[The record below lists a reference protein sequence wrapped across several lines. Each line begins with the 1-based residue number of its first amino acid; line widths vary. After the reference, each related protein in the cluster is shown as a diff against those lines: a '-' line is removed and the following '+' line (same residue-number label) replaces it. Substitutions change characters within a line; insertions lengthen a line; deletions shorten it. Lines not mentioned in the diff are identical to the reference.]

1 MTYARSRLWLG
12 ISGVGFWVAL
22 SVAALWWDWPSRLF
36 PAPANTLREEGIRL
50 GKLAAGYI
58 ALSAPFDVMGGYWLP
73 RRAGRPARS
82 LVGFL
87 GSWMR
92 AVFLQSGILW
102 LAWTTLLVAGR
113 QGGRVGVLTAAS
125 TLMLMLLTAQGPLA
139 RLIGGW
145 HVASVDLSPYRR
157 VLASWGLQMPP
168 IEVVDATDSAFVG
181 GFIGLPG
188 SERLIV
194 PAAWCEGTCGAADVR
209 RLPVGAVSSQIARR
223 IGVLQRGSRW
233 RGVVLAMS
241 WNLLG
246 LFLTIVLTGSDVA
259 TIAGLLTLGCGFTVW
274 SFLGLLVLPSCSR
287 AGVFE
292 GDAFAAEHG
301 AERALLENTMSTLD
315 RWQDD
320 EPARPALVEMIF
332 HPVPSV
338 RSRIRRLLERRPP
351 PRGAWQAARIALFL
365 SWGCLGLLSR
375 AVHCNSGRPE
385 LWVLFPGD

>member
-12 ISGVGFWVAL
+12 ISGVGFWVTL
-22 SVAALWWDWPSRLF
+22 SVAALCWDWPSRLF
-36 PAPANTLREEGIRL
+36 PAPANTLREEGLRL
-50 GKLAAGYI
+50 VELAAAYI

-73 RRAGRPARS
+73 RRVGRPTES
-82 LVGFL
+82 FVGFL
-87 GSWMR
+87 GSWIR

-102 LAWTTLLVAGR
+102 LVWMTLLVAGR
-113 QGGRVGVLTAAS
+113 QGGRVGVLVAAS
-125 TLMLMLLTAQGPLA
+125 TLMLILLIAQGPLA

-145 HVASVDLSPYRR
+145 RVASIDLGPYRR

-168 IEVVDATDSAFVG
+168 IEVAHATDSAFVG

-194 PAAWCEGTCGAADVR
+194 PAAWCEGTGGATNVR
-209 RLPVGAVSSQIARR
+209 RLPVDALSVHIARR
-223 IGVLQRGSRW
+223 IGVLHGGSRW
-233 RGVVLAMS
+233 RGVVVAMS
-241 WNLLG
+241 WNLFG
-246 LFLTIVLTGSDVA
+246 LFLTIVLTGADVA

-292 GDAFAAEHG
+292 GDSFAAEHG
-301 AERALLENTMSTLD
+301 AQRALLENTMSTLD

-320 EPARPALVEMIF
+320 EPARPALVETIF

-338 RSRIRRLLERRPP
+338 GSRIRRLRERRPP
-351 PRGAWQAARIALFL
+351 RRGAWQAARMALFL
-365 SWGCLGLLSR
+365 SWGCLGVLSR